1 MASARRAQPREL
13 TVAALVVAE
22 LAVEACR
29 RRGPCKVCVG
39 TRGDGA
45 GCLGAPREASSES
58 CPPRIT
64 TQLHGF
70 KPMRSLRLSS
80 SRPHL
85 RAMPR
90 ASQRRAPL
98 RRLWL
103 PISQSARVANGAL
116 SGSAGARAVSVLET
130 SGNQG
135 GVERH
140 VPAAHHNATPRL
152 HTYAALVT
160 AELQISSPSDL
171 TRIATARA
179 HASNNAP
186 AQARPSKPVV
196 APMPMA
202 WAASSPPSFA
212 RTRPRPRRRSPPT
225 SLARAVKGP
234 RAQQR
239 VSAGDENPWCPRHG
253 LV

>member
-1 MASARRAQPREL
+1 MRR
-13 TVAALVVAE
+13 
-22 LAVEACR
+22 
-29 RRGPCKVCVG
+29 
-39 TRGDGA
+39 
-45 GCLGAPREASSES
+45 
-58 CPPRIT
+58 
-64 TQLHGF
+64 
-70 KPMRSLRLSS
+70 LRLPS

-116 SGSAGARAVSVLET
+116 PGSAWARAVSVLET

-239 VSAGDENPWCPRHG
+239 VSAGMRIHGAPDVGWCKSPRPLGANHLATPRPLG
-253 LV
+253 AHAHPHALARVALGHVEICTSPHTNGT